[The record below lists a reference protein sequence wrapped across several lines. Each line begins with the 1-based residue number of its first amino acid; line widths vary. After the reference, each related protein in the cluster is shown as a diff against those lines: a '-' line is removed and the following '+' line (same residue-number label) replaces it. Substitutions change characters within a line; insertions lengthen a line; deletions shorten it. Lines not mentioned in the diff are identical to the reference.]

1 MSFAADWNP
10 APLLLFAAALIATAP
25 TFAGEQPTEPNP
37 KLTAEAVVAAQ
48 LHALAHNDEPQPD
61 QGIRIAFR
69 FASPDNK
76 KTTGPVDRFIRMVRG
91 PTYALMLNHR
101 SARFGEMMMVEDSAR
116 QKVTLT
122 TADGGRA
129 TYVFILSKQPGPP
142 CPGCWMTDAVIR
154 TPNHLP
160 GEQIAR
166 VSLVR
171 RINGGLPVRRSR
183 R

>member
-1 MSFAADWNP
+1 MNSAANSSL
-10 APLLLFAAALIATAP
+10 AALLLFAAALVAAAP
-25 TFAGEQPTEPNP
+25 RAQGGHPTEPNP

-48 LHALAHNDEPQPD
+48 LHALAHNDDAQPD

-69 FASPDNK
+69 FASPDNR

-101 SARFGEMMMVEDSAR
+101 SARFGDMMTVEDSAR

-129 TYVFILSKQPGPP
+129 TYVFILSRQQGLP

-160 GEQIAR
+160 GERIAR
-166 VSLVR
+166 AARVL
-171 RINGGLPVRRSR
+171 RIAGGLPVPRLRR
-183 R
+183 